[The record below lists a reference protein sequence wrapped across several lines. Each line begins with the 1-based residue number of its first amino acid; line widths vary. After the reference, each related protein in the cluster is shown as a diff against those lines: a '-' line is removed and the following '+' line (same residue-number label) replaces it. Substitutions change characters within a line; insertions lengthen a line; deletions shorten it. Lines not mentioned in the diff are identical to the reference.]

1 MMGLVALQRQVGL
14 HRLVRHTRNMP
25 DQKLAYTLLR
35 KFLFDYILLII
46 NYMSFTK
53 SLA

>member
-25 DQKLAYTLLR
+25 DQKLAYTLHPW
-35 KFLFDYILLII
+35 FLLGKMELVMFLVFHNIAPL
-46 NYMSFTK
+46 
-53 SLA
+53 